1 MYSAISYALDS
12 NEAKS
17 NLASEFATCTA
28 YYSLMEHAM
37 ERRQENGEQFEQA
50 GYLSYVLATELS
62 NEEVTKAR
70 MELDVKEMMKEIN
83 NDWSNGAILINK
95 YAEHCK
101 NIIENTETRMQYWLE
116 K

>member
-1 MYSAISYALDS
+1 MYSAILYALVS

-17 NLASEFATCTA
+17 NLASEFAKCSA
-28 YYSLMEHAM
+28 YYSLMGLAV
-37 ERRQENGEQFEQA
+37 ERQQENIEQFIQA
-50 GYLSYVLATELS
+50 AYLSYSLAVKLS

-70 MELDVKEMMKEIN
+70 MELDTKAMVKEIN

-116 K
+116 E